1 MRLGRGGPPRRR
13 MAATGGDVRGG
24 SGFWRG
30 GRRLWTYVTPGGA
43 LGSRGASG
51 VVGRWGERAALQ
63 GPGDGGNGGV
73 EARWRAEGE
82 KDGA

>member
-1 MRLGRGGPPRRR
+1 LGQGGPPRRCT
-13 MAATGGDVRGG
+13 AATGGDVRGG
-24 SGFWRG
+24 SVSGEEGAGFG
-30 GRRLWTYVTPGGA
+30 QHATPGGA

-63 GPGDGGNGGV
+63 GPGGGGNGRV

-82 KDGA
+82 QDDA